1 MTNKDLL
8 QAMGNIDPKLIA
20 DAAPDIPRKTDKA
33 LRAGKTRKPWIKYA
47 AAAAACLVAVGGFG
61 VGYKIINSRPVS
73 VFDIAAEKK
82 MLLAAAIY
90 PEMPRYPKVDNKKK
104 VDDKKAGE
112 KWSDAVKA
120 LRDQPEGYQDGFD
133 VFFLNSTRAF
143 LSDAGTEN
151 MIYSPL
157 SLYMA
162 LGMSAEITDG
172 DTRRQILDALAQSDI
187 DTLRAHAKSIWQAN
201 YMDDG
206 MAKCVLATSLWT
218 NNNIA
223 YDQATVGRLADNYYS
238 SVFTGDPSS
247 EEYNKLLQ
255 AWINEQTDGLLTD
268 YASDIEMTPE
278 TVLTLA
284 STVNYSGKW
293 NSEFSKKLTKKGTFH
308 SPDGDVQCDFM
319 NEERITTLFWGDKFS
334 AISMDLENNGSMRL
348 ILPDEGISV
357 EELLNDDEVFGFMT
371 YIGGIDKY
379 PNSKR
384 VTVNMSIP
392 KFDVSSEIDLRD
404 GLGKLGI
411 TDLFDPQ
418 RSDFSPLTE
427 SADNIANIALSKA
440 EQDTRVMIDEEGCKA
455 SALTVIEFNFM
466 GFQTMEDR
474 VDLVLDRPFVFEIM
488 SDTGLPLFVGIV
500 NDPDQPV

>member
-8 QAMGNIDPKLIA
+8 HAMGNIDPKLIA
-20 DAAPDIPRKTDKA
+20 DAAPDISRKADKA
-33 LRAGKTRKPWIKYA
+33 PRVKKIRKPWIKYA

-61 VGYKIINSRPVS
+61 VGYKIINSKPVS
-73 VFDIAAEKK
+73 VINIAAEKK

-90 PEMPRYPKVDNKKK
+90 PNMPRYPKMDDN
-104 VDDKKAGE
+104 KAGE

-133 VFFLNSTRAF
+133 VFFLNSTRTF

-172 DTRRQILDALAQSDI
+172 DTRQQILDALSQSDI
-187 DTLRAHAKSIWQAN
+187 DTLRAHARSIWQAN

-218 NNNIA
+218 NNNIT

-238 SVFTGDPSS
+238 SVFTGDPDS
-247 EEYNKLLQ
+247 EEYNKLLR

-268 YASDIEMTPE
+268 YASGIEMTPE
-278 TVLTLA
+278 AVLTLA

-308 SPDGDVQCDFM
+308 SPAGDVQCDFM

-334 AISMDLENNGSMRL
+334 AVSMDLENNGSMRL
-348 ILPDEGISV
+348 ILPDEGVSA

-371 YIGGIDKY
+371 YTGGINKY

-427 SADNIANIALSKA
+427 SADNIALSKA

-455 SALTVIEFNFM
+455 SSMTVIEFNFM

-474 VDLVLDRPFVFEIM
+474 VDLVLDRPFIFEIM

-500 NDPDQPV
+500 NDPGQTSL